1 MHGEGQ
7 TAVISAFACNPMLC
21 PRPVH
26 KFLQR
31 INYTSSYTIKTWPL
45 FGWDAYFHIG
55 VPTLIVRKRG
65 KISLAWGA
73 YFHSGVSI
81 FTVKMGI
88 RVPVFT

>member
-1 MHGEGQ
+1 MLGGAHLNLELCCLRMHGEGQ

-45 FGWDAYFHIG
+45 EGEDAG
-55 VPTLIVRKRG
+55 G
-65 KISLAWGA
+65 
-73 YFHSGVSI
+73 
-81 FTVKMGI
+81 
-88 RVPVFT
+88 